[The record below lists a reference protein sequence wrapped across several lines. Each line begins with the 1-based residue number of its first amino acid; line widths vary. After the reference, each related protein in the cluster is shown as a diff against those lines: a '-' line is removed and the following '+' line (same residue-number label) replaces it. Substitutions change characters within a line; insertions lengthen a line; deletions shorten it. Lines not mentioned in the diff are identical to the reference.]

1 MFCQKCGTEGAEGGF
16 CTKCGTKL
24 GGETP
29 QPIEQ
34 QTAQQP
40 IQPQAYQQPMYQ
52 QPVYQQPMY
61 QQQAYQQP
69 MYQQPPMYQQQS
81 SQNNTD
87 FSGFSP
93 YYQKAFTE
101 IENGGSGGFNW
112 CAFIF
117 GCFWAL
123 FKGAWLSAIVSGILV
138 CCTAGIG
145 VPIFWLIYGFKA
157 NRIMYK
163 VKVKHKQVI
172 F

>member
-1 MFCQKCGTEGAEGGF
+1 MFCQKCGTEGTEGCF

-34 QTAQQP
+34 QTTQQP

-52 QPVYQQPMY
+52 QP
-61 QQQAYQQP
+61 
-69 MYQQPPMYQQQS
+69 MYQQQS

-87 FSGFSP
+87 FSEFSP
-93 YYQKAFTE
+93 YYQKAFSE

-112 CAFIF
+112 CAFLF